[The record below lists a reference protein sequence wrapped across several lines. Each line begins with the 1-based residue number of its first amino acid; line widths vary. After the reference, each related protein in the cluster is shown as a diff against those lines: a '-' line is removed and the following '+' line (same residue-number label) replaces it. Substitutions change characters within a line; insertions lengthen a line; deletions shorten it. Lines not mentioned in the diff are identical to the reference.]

1 VKDDLGSDRSWRD
14 KAYLMGARRESE
26 SKLELFQWASVV
38 SNGFTE
44 VIRCRGR
51 KIAVTGVVDVMTFGG
66 F

>member
-1 VKDDLGSDRSWRD
+1 MKDDLGSDRSWRD
-14 KAYLMGARRESE
+14 KAYIMGARRMSGL
-26 SKLELFQWASVV
+26 KLERFECAGVV